1 MHSLQFRIIGAFL
14 AALLTVFSAQG
25 VLMWNQVGVGKNL
38 DLVAQGYLP
47 LSNVGTR
54 LEQAQQRIERD
65 VERIAAHLERP
76 GTGPRSTAAI
86 YTEAFSRNL
95 DEGREVINETR
106 TQNLSGD
113 EMAELTLVETHLGKI
128 ETLAARYEMQS
139 IAFVAA
145 YEEGQKGQDKQE
157 LVTLRRTGKELA
169 EEIKRLNLQ
178 LSNRIQNLTKET
190 QQTQTRSIA
199 VAAGLGIVAF
209 IFSFVLILAVNFA
222 IRPIRSLTTQVQ
234 KLSAGDFSG
243 QVQVRGSDEIA
254 LLAIE
259 FNKMVQ
265 ALKRRDET
273 LVKRAEELK
282 RLSMYLTSV
291 LDGMEESLVVSEDGR
306 ITLANRAA
314 VNVWGANRDAQLPE
328 ALESVLSQ
336 PGPQQVESTNQ
347 RIHDVRTASFGDQGV
362 LILSADVT
370 EQIQTQKRLAQS
382 ERLALVGKMLAQI
395 THEVRNPLNAMSLNA
410 ELLSEELGQLDP
422 KKETEA
428 WSMLGTITAEIER
441 LTDLSAH
448 YLQLA
453 RRPRAQI
460 ESQDITLLTQEVAHL
475 LHPELD
481 QNHFTL
487 RLDCEPIAPQGLD
500 GSQLRQALLNVIR
513 NAVEAGASEATLRT
527 REEQGWVK
535 ISLADNGP
543 GMSEE
548 QIRQACDPFW
558 STKAQGTGLGLAITQ
573 QILDEHAGRLTVES
587 EKGNGTTVTLCLPYT
602 PVTLNENEEH
612 YVANHTRR

>member
-14 AALLTVFSAQG
+14 AALITVFSAQG

-65 VERIAAHLERP
+65 VERLAAQLERP
-76 GTGPRSTAAI
+76 GTGPRSSAAI

-95 DEGREVINETR
+95 REGREVIYLTR
-106 TQNLSGD
+106 NQSLSG
-113 EMAELTLVETHLGKI
+113 EERAELTLVKTHLDKI
-128 ETLAARYEMQS
+128 EALAERYEKQS
-139 IAFVAA
+139 IALVAA
-145 YEEGQKGQDKQE
+145 YEEGQKGQDQEE

-178 LSNRIQNLTKET
+178 LNNRIQNLTKET
-190 QQTQTRSIA
+190 QETQTRSIA
-199 VAAGLGIVAF
+199 VAAGLGLVAF
-209 IFSFVLILAVNFA
+209 IFSFVLILAVSFA

-234 KLSAGDFSG
+234 RLSAGDFSG

-254 LLAIE
+254 LLATE
-259 FNKMVQ
+259 FNKMVR
-265 ALKRRDET
+265 ALKLRDET
-273 LVKRAEELK
+273 LVQRAEELN

-291 LDGMEESLVVSEDGR
+291 LDGMEESLVVCEDGR
-306 ITLANRAA
+306 ITLANQAA
-314 VNVWGANRDAQLPE
+314 VSVWGAQREAGLPT
-328 ALESVLSQ
+328 ALQAVLSK
-336 PGPQQVESTNQ
+336 PGPQQLEGSDQ

-370 EQIQTQKRLAQS
+370 VQVQTQKRLAQS

-410 ELLSEELGQLDP
+410 ELLAEELEQLDP
-422 KKETEA
+422 EKRTEA

-460 ESQDITLLTQEVAHL
+460 ESQDLSLLTKEVAHL
-475 LHPELD
+475 LQPELN
-481 QNHFTL
+481 QHQFTL
-487 RLDCEPIAPQGLD
+487 HLDCAPMEPLGLD
-500 GSQLRQALLNVIR
+500 GGQLRQALLNVIR
-513 NAVEAGASEATLRT
+513 NAVEAGATEATLST
-527 REEQGWVK
+527 RLNQGWVE
-535 ISLADNGP
+535 IALADNGP

-573 QILDEHAGRLTVES
+573 QIVDEHAGRLTVAS
-587 EKGNGTTVTLCLPYT
+587 KQGKGTKVTMSLPFT
-602 PVTLNENEEH
+602 PVHAHEEP
-612 YVANHTRR
+612 YVANHSGR